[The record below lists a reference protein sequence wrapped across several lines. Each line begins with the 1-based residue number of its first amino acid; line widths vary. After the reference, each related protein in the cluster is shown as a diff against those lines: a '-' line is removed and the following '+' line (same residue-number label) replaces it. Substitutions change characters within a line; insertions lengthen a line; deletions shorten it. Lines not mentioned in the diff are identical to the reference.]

1 MKTTIAPPI
10 LTLVEY
16 GSVIGSRRYQPVLFV
31 ASTALSV
38 CLQHSVSELRSDR
51 SGSLPAGS
59 ITNSGISGPAHSPEQ
74 YDSGTVTF
82 SYFVPRSLTG
92 QTYRRLASKLF
103 TGCGSAVGVE
113 RYQYQPGRLGFAS
126 RAGQGSPVTS
136 RHRFPKPNAALSF
149 RTTE

>member
-59 ITNSGISGPAHSPEQ
+59 ITDTGISGPAHSPEQ
-74 YDSGTVTF
+74 YNSGTVTF
-82 SYFVPRSLTG
+82 SYFVPRSFTG
-92 QTYRRLASKLF
+92 QTYRRFRRRFLQDAAPQSTWNGTNSAGALGVCQSCRSRF
-103 TGCGSAVGVE
+103 T
-113 RYQYQPGRLGFAS
+113 RHFK
-126 RAGQGSPVTS
+126 TS
-136 RHRFPKPNAALSF
+136 LSEAK
-149 RTTE
+149 RGIVLQDH